1 MSEYRL
7 ENGTIYNEDGY
18 EVVPEYRAYELYD
31 QMLDDCYGIVSVA
44 GYDYDTSRLL
54 REVDQTAYRVGFN
67 DYCDGEE
74 WEVVSATEYDKLETE
89 LEEVGA

>member
-18 EVVPEYRAYELYD
+18 EVVPEYRAEELYED
-31 QMLDDCYGIVSVA
+31 MLDDVYGVVSVA
-44 GYDYDTSRLL
+44 GYLYDTSRLL
-54 REVDQTAYRVGFN
+54 KEVDPIAFRVGFN
-67 DYCDGEE
+67 DYCDSQE

-89 LEEVGA
+89 LEEANA